1 MYRFISARKISWLL
15 PYRVRRV
22 IKFCLSTYVFLQESN
37 IWIASLFASTV
48 QLPKIN
54 LFYGHLKLPK
64 NSEIIHG
71 GMVKFQRLQEVFRN
85 SPTCF
90 NILYLGSSSLPR
102 DWRQIYWL
110 ARRRKAKLV
119 VNQNGV
125 AYPGWHGPGWDEK
138 NRPLRKLVHEADYV
152 FYQSRFCKLSAD
164 RFLGERKGSWEILF
178 NCVDTKFFTPAKR
191 EQKLNGLTILLGG
204 SQYHLDRVETAL
216 RTLAILS
223 KKLKGIRL
231 IVTGKL
237 SWIPD
242 EKMTLRIFNEMV
254 REMGISE
261 KVELLGPYAQSD
273 APKILRK
280 AQILL
285 HTKYNDP
292 CPGVVIEA
300 MACGLPVVYSKS
312 GGVPELV
319 GEKAGVGIAAKCS
332 FEEYICPEPEELA
345 DGVLSVVESLGK
357 FAMAAR
363 QRAVEKF
370 DIQPWLKRHQEVFEA
385 LLDD

>member
-1 MYRFISARKISWLL
+1 MRKISRLV
-15 PYRVRRV
+15 PYPVRRG
-22 IKFCLSTYVFLQESN
+22 IKLFLSICRFLRNSPT
-37 IWIASLFASTV
+37 WLTSLFGSLA
-48 QLPKIN
+48 QWPKIN
-54 LFYGHLKLPK
+54 VCYGHLKFPK

-71 GMVKFQRLQEVFRN
+71 GIVKFQRLQEVFAN

-90 NILYLGSSSLPR
+90 NILYFGSSSLPR
-102 DWRQIYWL
+102 DWSQIYWL
-110 ARRRKAKLV
+110 ARRKKAKLV

-125 AYPGWHGPGWDEK
+125 AYPGWHGPGWEEK
-138 NRPLRKLVHEADYV
+138 NRPLKKLVHEADYV

-164 RFLGERKGSWEILF
+164 LFLGERKESWEILF
-178 NCVDTKFFTPAKR
+178 NCADTKVFAPVKSK
-191 EQKLNGLTILLGG
+191 QSLNGLTILLAG
-204 SQYHLDRVETAL
+204 SQYHFDRIETAL
-216 RTLAILS
+216 RTVAILS
-223 KKLKGIRL
+223 REIRGIRL
-231 IVTGKL
+231 IVTGRL

-242 EKMTLRIFNEMV
+242 EKKALHILNEMA

-261 KVELLGPYAQSD
+261 RVELLGPYAQSN
-273 APKILRK
+273 APDIFRR

-285 HTKYNDP
+285 HPKYNDP

-300 MACGLPVVYSKS
+300 MACGLPVVYSRS

-319 GEKAGVGIAAKCS
+319 GEEAGVGIPAKCS
-332 FEEYICPEPEELA
+332 FEEYIRPDPEDLA
-345 DGVLSVVESLGK
+345 DAVIKVHERLGK

-370 DIQPWLKRHQEVFEA
+370 DSQRWIQSHQEVFEA